1 MMPDRRRVVITG
13 IGAVTPIGNDAA
25 SFWDN
30 AKAGKSGIDFI
41 THFDASSD
49 EVKLAAEIKNLNIDE
64 KLGLKE
70 VKRTDRFTQLALIAT
85 DEAINDAKIDFGS
98 LDTKRIGVY
107 YSSGIGGLDT
117 IDKQKD
123 RATEKGY
130 NRISPFFIPSAII
143 NLAAGNI
150 AIKYGIKGPAIS
162 HVTACASS
170 TNAIGEAFR
179 AIRDGYLDM
188 VISGGSESCV
198 IPFGIWGFAVMQALY
213 KGDEPDKSSIPFD
226 INRSGFVMGEGAG
239 TLVLEELEQAK
250 RSGRKIYAEIV
261 GYGSTCDATHITGP
275 DPEGNGAKD
284 CMLLA
289 LSDGH
294 VETDQVDYINA
305 HGTSTPL
312 NDKVETLAIKNAFGK
327 HAYQLNISSTKSMTG
342 HLLGASG
349 AVEAI
354 LTALAVK
361 NNFVPPT
368 INTKELD
375 PLCDLNYT
383 LGSGVSKKINY
394 AISNSLG
401 FGGHNATILIKKY
414 IPEVE

>member
-1 MMPDRRRVVITG
+1 MMPNRRRVVITG
-13 IGAVTPIGNDAA
+13 IGAVTPIGNDANNL
-25 SFWDN
+25 WEN
-30 AKAGKSGIDFI
+30 AKSGKSGIDFI
-41 THFDASSD
+41 THYDASSD
-49 EVKLAAEIKNLNIDE
+49 EVKLAAEIKNLDIDA

-85 DEAINDAKIDFGS
+85 DEAINDAEVDFS
-98 LDTKRIGVY
+98 NLDTKRIGVY
-107 YSSGIGGLDT
+107 YTSGIGGLDT